1 MPKIL
6 KIYDSYTI
14 IKEIKLDSIP
24 SIKIGRTAENDIVLD
39 DKIISRTHALIVSR
53 GDKVFILDKSSNGT
67 WLDNK
72 RLTKDKEYPLLP
84 NQKVKFSNKYYLV
97 LEEEG
102 KDNTLQTK
110 SNNSTTKISNTKA
123 SSSENPLYN
132 LLQQQGKI
140 KIGRAEQNDIVWN
153 SPLIS
158 REHAV
163 IQIENKQYYII
174 DMVSTNGTYVNG
186 TKIFG
191 KVLINEKDTITI
203 GPYSFALNPSAQ
215 KAPSL
220 SKYSIVAENVSKKYS
235 NGNIGIQAMSIKIQ
249 KKEFVALMGPSGC
262 GKSTLLKAL
271 NGDAPATG
279 GQVVINGLVLNSAN
293 FEFLKRSIG
302 YVPQDDIVHKELT
315 VNDTLY
321 YSAKLRMADD
331 VTNKEINKRI
341 NEVLTSLNINT
352 KEIRN
357 TRVGKLSGGQRKRI
371 SIAVELL
378 NNPSILFLDEPTS
391 PLDPETIS
399 EFLACIQNLVKN
411 GTSVIMVTHKP
422 EDLAYVDKVIFLS
435 KGGYHTYYG
444 TPKKLLP
451 YFRKEESIIDVYAEM
466 SDAEKGKTWNKI
478 WLMDNP
484 LEDKNIHIEIPK
496 TGPISESL
504 FKQYFWLSLRYFK
517 IKISDG
523 VNLGLLI
530 AQPFLIAGLITFI
543 YDKMMVGV
551 LFLMAISAIWFGVSN
566 AAKEIV
572 GELPIYNRERM
583 YNLHIRT
590 YLLSKLTVLSLISLI
605 QVFIF
610 VSIISYKY
618 ADPEL
623 FNYYNHVGYMFFIS
637 VSASI
642 FGLFLSAFFVNTEKV
657 MTFVPIALMPQIMLT
672 GVVASINSNVKAVLS
687 YFTLGR
693 WGTEGL
699 CHIQENGAQEHG
711 YEHGVLSLNPYT
723 EDYEEKNA
731 VEDILKFYEQDDF
744 LGSLGPDFNYLPLN
758 FLAVLVLNALFIYG
772 IYWALKR
779 KDRL

>member
-1 MPKIL
+1 MSKIL
-6 KIYDSYTI
+6 KIYDSHTL
-14 IKEIKLDSIP
+14 IKEIKLNSIVT
-24 SIKIGRTAENDIVLD
+24 IKIGRAKENDIVLED
-39 DKIISRTHALIVSR
+39 PNISRTHAVILQKEDKLFIV
-53 GDKVFILDKSSNGT
+53 DKSSNGT
-67 WLDNK
+67 WIDNQK
-72 RLTKDKEYPLLP
+72 LTKDQQYSLSK
-84 NQKVKFSNKYYLV
+84 NQKVKLFNKYHLILEYGDKDTTKQSFSN
-97 LEEEG
+97 
-102 KDNTLQTK
+102 DT
-110 SNNSTTKISNTKA
+110 NTKVFDTKVTT
-123 SSSENPLYN
+123 SKNPLYN

-140 KIGRAEQNDIVWN
+140 KIGRAEQNDIIWN

-163 IQIENKQYYII
+163 IHIENNQYYIT
-174 DMVSTNGTYVNG
+174 DLVSTNGTYVNG
-186 TKIFG
+186 SKIFG
-191 KVLINEKDTITI
+191 KVAINEADTITI
-203 GPYSFALNPSAQ
+203 GPHSFALNPSVK
-215 KAPSL
+215 KAPTL
-220 SKYSIVAENVSKKYS
+220 SKYSIVAENVSKKYP
-235 NGNIGIQAMSIKIQ
+235 NGTIGLQAMSIKIQ

-271 NGDAPATG
+271 NGDTPATG
-279 GQVVINGLVLNSAN
+279 GQVVINGLVLNSTN
-293 FEFLKRSIG
+293 FDFIKRSIG

-331 VTNKEINKRI
+331 ITNKEINQRI

-357 TRVGKLSGGQRKRI
+357 TRVGKLSGGQRKRV

-391 PLDPETIS
+391 PLDPETIA
-399 EFLACIQNLVKN
+399 EFLTCIQKLVKN
-411 GTSVIMVTHKP
+411 GTSVVMVTHKP

-444 TPKKLLP
+444 KPQKLLP
-451 YFRKEESIIDVYAEM
+451 HFRKEESIIDVYAEM
-466 SDAEKGKTWNKI
+466 SDAEKGKFWNKL

-484 LEDKNIHIEIPK
+484 LEDKNIHVEIPK

-623 FNYYNHVGYMFFIS
+623 FNYYNHVGYLFFIS

-672 GVVASINSNVKAVLS
+672 GVVASIDSNLKAVLS

-699 CHIQENGAQEHG
+699 CHIQEHGAEQYG
-711 YEHGVLSLNPYT
+711 YEHGVVVPSPDGEGYL
-723 EDYEEKNA
+723 EKSA
-731 VEDILKFYEQDDF
+731 VEDILKFYEHDDM
-744 LGSLGPDFNYLPLN
+744 LGNLGANFNYLPLN
-758 FLAVLVLNALFIYG
+758 FLAVFILNAIFLYG

>member
-1 MPKIL
+1 MSKFI
-6 KIYDSYTI
+6 KIYDSHAI
-14 IKEIKLDSIP
+14 IQEIKLDGNLT
-24 SIKIGRTAENDIVLD
+24 IKIGRGKENDVVLND
-39 DKIISRTHALIVSR
+39 NVISRNHAVISLQ
-53 GDKVFILDKSSNGT
+53 GNKVFILDKSSNGI
-67 WLDNK
+67 WIDHK
-72 RLTKDKEYPLLP
+72 RLPSNKQCPLSP
-84 NQKVKFSNKYYLV
+84 NQKVTLSDKHYLIF
-97 LEEEG
+97 EDRYRE
-102 KDNTLQTK
+102 
-110 SNNSTTKISNTKA
+110 NTKQA
-123 SSSENPLYN
+123 LSKDTPKEVAKTKVSTSDNPLYN
-132 LLQQQGKI
+132 LLQQQSQI
-140 KIGRAEQNDIVWN
+140 KIGRGAQNDLIWD
-153 SPLIS
+153 SLLIS

-163 IQIENKQYYII
+163 IQLKNSQYYIT
-174 DMVSTNGTYVNG
+174 DLVSTNGTYVNG
-186 TKIFG
+186 SKIFG
-191 KVLINEKDTITI
+191 KMLLHEGDTITI
-203 GPYSFALNPSAQ
+203 GPYSFALDPSAQ
-215 KAPSL
+215 KAPTL

-235 NGNIGIQAMSIKIQ
+235 NGNIGLQPMSIKIQ

-271 NGDAPATG
+271 NGDNPASS
-279 GQVVINGLVLNSAN
+279 GQVIINGLVLNSAN
-293 FEFLKRSIG
+293 FDFIKRSIG

-341 NEVLTSLNINT
+341 NEVLTNLNINT
-352 KEIRN
+352 KEVRN
-357 TRVGKLSGGQRKRI
+357 TRVGKLSGGQRKRV

-399 EFLACIQNLVKN
+399 EFLTCIQHLVKN
-411 GTSVIMVTHKP
+411 GTSVVMVTHKP
-422 EDLAYVDKVIFLS
+422 EDLSYVDQVIFLS

-444 TPKKLLP
+444 KPKNLLS
-451 YFRKEESIIDVYAEM
+451 YFKKEESIIDVYAEM
-466 SDAEKGKTWNKI
+466 SDVEKGKKWNNI
-478 WLMDNP
+478 WLKDKP
-484 LEDKNIHIEIPK
+484 LNTKSNNIEIPK

-504 FKQYFWLSLRYFK
+504 FKQYYWLSLRYFK

-590 YLLSKLTVLSLISLI
+590 YLMSKLTVLALISLI

-618 ADPEL
+618 ANPAL
-623 FNYYNHVGYMFFIS
+623 FNYYNHVGYLFFIS
-637 VSASI
+637 LSASI

-657 MTFVPIALMPQIMLT
+657 MTFVPIALMPQIMLA
-672 GVVASINSNVKAVLS
+672 GVVASINSNLKAVLS

-699 CHIQENGAQEHG
+699 CHIQEQGAVQRG
-711 YEHGVLSLNPYT
+711 QEHGVLVPTPDGEGYVPK
-723 EDYEEKNA
+723 DA
-731 VEDILKFYEQDDF
+731 VEDVLKFYKQDDI
-744 LGSLGPDFNYLPLN
+744 LGSLGADFNYLPLN
-758 FLAVLVLNALFIYG
+758 FLVVLLLNLIFIYG

>member
-1 MPKIL
+1 MSKVI
-6 KIYDSYTI
+6 KIYDSHAI
-14 IKEIKLDSIP
+14 IQEIKLDSI
-24 SIKIGRTAENDIVLD
+24 SDIKIGRAKDNDVILH
-39 DKIISRTHALIVSR
+39 DKIISRTHTIISLKGR
-53 GDKVFILDKSSNGT
+53 KVFIQDESSNGT
-67 WLDNK
+67 WIDNK
-72 RLTKDKEYPLLP
+72 KLTKGKEYPLSE
-84 NQKVKFSNKYYLV
+84 NKRVKLSNKYYLI
-97 LEEEG
+97 LEDKNKNHTKQTFA
-102 KDNTLQTK
+102 KD
-110 SNNSTTKISNTKA
+110 IPERVSNTKT
-123 SSSENPLYN
+123 SNSENQLYN
-132 LLQQQGKI
+132 LLQQQSKI
-140 KIGRAEQNDIVWN
+140 KIGRGEQNDLILN
-153 SPLIS
+153 SLLIS

-163 IQIENKQYYII
+163 IQVENKQYFIT
-174 DMVSTNGTYVNG
+174 DMVSTNGTYING
-186 TKIFG
+186 VKIFG
-191 KVLINEKDTITI
+191 KVAINEEDTVTI
-203 GPYSFALNPSAQ
+203 GPYSFALNPSVK
-215 KAPSL
+215 KAPTL
-220 SKYSIVAENVSKKYS
+220 SKYSIVAENVSKKYP
-235 NGNIGIQAMSIKIQ
+235 NGNIGLQAMSIKIP

-271 NGDAPATG
+271 NGDNPATG

-293 FEFLKRSIG
+293 FDFIKRSIG

-341 NEVLTSLNINT
+341 NEVLSNLNINT

-357 TRVGKLSGGQRKRI
+357 TRVGKLSGGQRKRV

-391 PLDPETIS
+391 PLDPETIA
-399 EFLACIQNLVKN
+399 EFLACIQRLVKN
-411 GTSVIMVTHKP
+411 GTSVLMVTHKP
-422 EDLAYVDKVIFLS
+422 EDLSYVDKVIFLS

-444 TPKKLLP
+444 EPKNLLS
-451 YFRKEESIIDVYAEM
+451 YFKKEESIIDVYAEM
-466 SDAEKGKTWNKI
+466 SDLERGKTWNKI
-478 WLMDNP
+478 WLIENP
-484 LEDKNIHIEIPK
+484 LEDKNVNIEIPR

-523 VNLGLLI
+523 VNLFLLI

-551 LFLMAISAIWFGVSN
+551 LFLMAISAVWFGVSN

-590 YLLSKLTVLSLISLI
+590 YLMSKLTVLALISLV

-618 ADPEL
+618 TDPGL
-623 FNYYNHVGYMFFIS
+623 FNYYNHVAYLFFIS
-637 VSASI
+637 ISASI

-657 MTFVPIALMPQIMLT
+657 MTFVPIALMPQIMLA
-672 GVVASINSNVKAVLS
+672 GVVAAINSNLKAVLS

-699 CHIQENGAQEHG
+699 CHIQEYGAEEHG
-711 YEHGVLSLNPYT
+711 YEHGVVVPNGDGYLPG
-723 EDYEEKNA
+723 NA
-731 VEDILKFYEQDDF
+731 VQDILKFYEHDDI
-744 LGSLGPDFNYLPLN
+744 LGSFSADFNYLPIN
-758 FLAVLVLNALFIYG
+758 FLAIFILNAIFIYG
-772 IYWALKR
+772 TYWALKR